1 MIYDKIENL
10 SVYFDE
16 NSKFAKVEPTLKEF
30 LKAPFDSGKIE
41 IDGDNMWCN
50 VSKYDIA
57 DGTPIKYESHK
68 EYADVQ
74 IMVDGEEN
82 IGWANFNECNIT
94 EDFKE
99 GSDIAFMDAPN
110 GQLFALRKG
119 YFMVFFPED
128 AHAPCRKSENADF
141 AHKLVFKVKL

>member
-10 SVYFDE
+10 SVYFGED
-16 NSKFAKVEPTLKEF
+16 SKFAKVEPELKKF
-30 LKAPFDSGKIE
+30 LDNPFNEGKIE

-50 VSKYDIA
+50 VAHYTVNPDN
-57 DGTPIKYESHK
+57 PLKYEAHR

-82 IGWANFNECNIT
+82 IGWANTKECNIT

-99 GSDIAFMDAPN
+99 GCDIAFMDAPN
-110 GQLFALRKG
+110 GQMFALRKG

-128 AHAPCRKSENADF
+128 AHAPCRKSENSDF

>member
-16 NSKFAKVEPTLKEF
+16 NSKFGKVEPALKEF

-50 VSKYDIA
+50 VAKYNIEA
-57 DGTPIKYESHK
+57 NTPVKYEAHR

-74 IMVDGEEN
+74 VMVDGEEN
-82 IGWANFNECNIT
+82 IGWANFSECTVT

-99 GSDIAFMDAPN
+99 GSDIAFANAPN

>member
-10 SVYFDE
+10 SLYFNAD
-16 NSKFAKVEPTLKEF
+16 SKFAGVEPALKEF
-30 LKAPFDSGKIE
+30 LKAPFAEGRID

-50 VSKYDIA
+50 VATYTVNPDN
-57 DGTPIKYESHK
+57 PLKYEAHR

-74 IMVDGEEN
+74 IMVEGAEN
-82 IGWANFNECNIT
+82 IGWANIKECNIT
-94 EDFKE
+94 EDFEE

-110 GQLFALRKG
+110 GQFFELREG
-119 YFMVFFPED
+119 YFAVFFPED
-128 AHAPCRKSENADF
+128 AHAPCRKNDSSDT

>member
-1 MIYDKIENL
+1 MIYDKIENMSL
-10 SVYFDE
+10 YFSS
-16 NSKFAKVEPTLKEF
+16 SKKFGAVEETLNNF
-30 LKAPFDSGKIE
+30 LKSPFESGKIE

-50 VSKYDIA
+50 VAHYEVK
-57 DGTPIKYESHK
+57 DGTPLKYEAHK
-68 EYADVQ
+68 IHADVQ
-74 IMVDGEEN
+74 VMVDGEEN
-82 IGWANFNECNIT
+82 FGWANIKDCNIT

-110 GQLFALRKG
+110 GQFFALRKG
-119 YFMVFFPED
+119 YFAVFFPED

>member
-10 SVYFDE
+10 SLYFDE
-16 NSKFAKVEPTLKEF
+16 NSKFARVEPVLKDF
-30 LKAPFDSGKIE
+30 LKAPFDNGKIE

-50 VSKYDIA
+50 VAKYNVEDNS
-57 DGTPIKYESHK
+57 PIKYESHK

-82 IGWANFNECNIT
+82 VGWATFSDCTIT

-99 GSDIAFMDAPN
+99 GCDIAFMNAPN
-110 GQLFALRKG
+110 GQMLALRKG
-119 YFMVFFPED
+119 YFMVFFPDD
-128 AHAPCRKSENADF
+128 AHAPCRKSENSDF

>member
-10 SVYFDE
+10 SVYFDSS
-16 NSKFAKVEPTLKEF
+16 SKFAKVESVLAEF
-30 LKAPFDSGKIE
+30 LENPFDSGKIE

-50 VSKYDIA
+50 VAKYNVE
-57 DGTPIKYESHK
+57 DGTPIKYEAHK

-82 IGWANFNECNIT
+82 IGWANFKECTIT

-99 GSDIAFMDAPN
+99 GCDIAFMDAPN
-110 GQLFALRKG
+110 GQFFELKKG
-119 YFMVFFPED
+119 YFAVFFPQD
-128 AHAPCRKSENADF
+128 AHAPCRKNESSDF
-141 AHKLVFKVKL
+141 ANKLVFKIKL

>member
-10 SVYFDE
+10 SIYFDE
-16 NSKFAKVEPTLKEF
+16 NSNFANVEPTIKEF

-50 VSKYDIA
+50 VAKYDIA
-57 DGTPIKYESHK
+57 DGSPIKYESHR

-74 IMVDGEEN
+74 VMIDGEEN

-94 EDFKE
+94 EDFKD